1 MFPLWA
7 HAYSHRMMTRYQ
19 CGDTDYN
26 FDISDDIKVNEKNHN
41 EFIKKDGQLITRKRY
56 AELIKCMIKE
66 KKLKETKR
74 FNDHFEIRENDGTYT
89 YWYKSETDD
98 SAKAKFKKIDRDRWF
113 ELFIGTEDEE
123 TDDEVEPESDIHIR
137 CIDTEDFEGECN
149 YYTKDNDKVVAITS
163 ESEGAFILSKDR
175 SSAFVVQLLDEED
188 FENNNDKFYPVKYE
202 NDRVWQVNGDKI
214 TLGGVEPNCIS
225 SEYKQVKD
233 DFQKDMNNFKN
244 FQPDP
249 WQLHSLRYAGDKI
262 LLGHRPGFGKTIN
275 SILLA
280 ERMRNSYKTNQP
292 KIYIVAPNRKILL
305 QWVETL
311 VSLGIDTSHYIWSTY
326 DHLKTSQGDLKYP
339 NWEFIKDKDDFLK
352 KKALLDLPVKKNT
365 NGINGGLYCNIT
377 GKRIKTPPKMVT
389 HRLHISAKQKIKIEI
404 GGDKGWGIMED
415 RYFFYYDGDELKELY
430 GYTNQ
435 DIGYADYEEHISNGG
450 LTVHQYLKKEA
461 ECFEKFKQKMKDLFE
476 EKTGEEAGKRTVLQM
491 KEELFEPNEKR
502 KLSYI
507 YDGVLKLHL
516 YRAPQNCIL
525 VCDEI
530 HQFAR
535 PKDSIKKRVLYKY
548 ILGCKH
554 TIMASATPLEA
565 TGSEL
570 EQLYLLSEMLRTKRD
585 YWNDKPKGFDG
596 MLYDGEFLP
605 PWHPLRDSMPNENMY
620 QLANRMRNKFSRY
633 NTVQNIQDSIDLLY
647 QNVSDDSN
655 FKIDDTAVMN
665 YYFGIETL
673 RENKW
678 VLEKE
683 KFGKKIYSIGDYSV
697 KEGKKNKKYNHYRE
711 LTKTALQDVYTKQT
725 LTREKLFPDLKPAGE
740 KGFIY
745 VNLDQYRVYMK
756 DVIPHYVYM
765 NRMVSKTKDR
775 VMDGFIT
782 LKDGEPDIRN
792 LEKKVLSNL
801 TDGFYYLTDHPIIAN
816 YTSKGDLVHF
826 SGRSTRSRQ
835 IEKLKAPFSDKLE
848 WLYVYPTRQNDD
860 KYEKI
865 PYVPDL
871 LGSKVLKIIT
881 TIEDQVRNC
890 KNVMVYHKNVE
901 ILRMVQRGLAMRG
914 HVYANDLIKNS
925 YKDRP
930 NNESKQQLNDH
941 ANEQASK
948 RFVKLDDKYIKIQK
962 EAYKYETG
970 INDKY
975 TDFDQLHRLYQ
986 LIIKLLQKCHY
997 GFFYLDYETKLID
1010 SKLSKSVK
1018 CNNLI
1023 EFAKVAEPFFGENPI
1038 SKELETL
1045 VKNIYLFDNMKSKPD
1060 FDEIRRMKDCIKLML
1075 KLETSETSN
1084 MSLAEKIIYDFC
1096 IDMYKSTYAERDR
1109 IKNRSLKEA
1118 FKEIDYQPVG
1128 DLEFEIVKYYVS
1140 RAWNSKPTYLW
1151 KGPLKYKN
1159 DTQDRY
1165 KNYANLN
1172 KPKNTKDPFNMKFVD
1187 LDLSKLKE
1195 KESNVYRD
1203 EFFEL
1208 NIEGHNKK
1216 HKEYKRDTKKYE
1228 RLEKKYEKQ
1237 SKIYETYKK
1246 SYKLLTKEITKE
1258 TEQTKLEGIVKYLQ
1272 TQTRKNFIQSL
1283 INDDNSL
1290 TSKNWNAFLKEKEE
1304 ERTKKSKDELIEEFV
1319 RRMKEKLKK
1328 NQDKLTKIQNKKKEM
1343 DKKQSE
1349 MNKTLKEI
1357 EELKKELDNSKYKE
1371 KITYEYLIKQK
1382 GFTLK
1387 QIDIPFTDIGKFPT
1401 SIQSNQD
1408 VYRFCLWTA
1417 IYMKQKVTSYFKNE
1431 KNVLHLTL
1439 KKNKTIDD
1447 YYDAV
1452 QQLKWTPL
1460 LKDYKSSVSIG
1471 ESNMK
1476 KDDFLNIIEPRITG
1490 MTKKDRLYYA
1500 LLEGNVK
1507 EEGENL
1513 KKAFEKGQIDCIL
1526 TSGSGITGIDYKSCS
1541 PSFMICVDPESSP
1554 GKQDQ
1559 FNGRTVRKNSHKNLP
1574 DDMKQVEYVSFVTK
1588 GIDNTKNYKEIE
1600 TEDKSLRQ
1608 LLNKEKYKKYR
1619 EQKRTNFAKKQ
1630 RDKILRDIEDILMDG
1645 DVSEDDWEELYDLKK
1660 RLYFYELGDKKRLY
1674 AKENINAF
1682 QDYKIVDNY
1691 ATRAQEVNDEIPTRG
1706 IRGISMP
1713 KNEDIRKE
1721 IEAQLKEETDTE
1733 QAVRIAFVRAET
1745 LFEQGK
1751 DTLEDI
1757 IRLRKKLKKYGYN
1770 IETNITEE
1778 IQKKRNKYITG
1789 KYKYPWEENKEETGE
1804 GQVDQ
1809 QLKPWDTYFENYVN
1823 ISHIPVY
1830 NNHAFLCVKHYQDFQ
1845 KKDDIKD
1852 TYFCFACNKC
1862 RPKKEICPN
1871 CGFKHKDADGKF
1883 LYYHLHPI
1891 DGLTKETKKIYDVNN
1906 YESYNQKAQKRSI
1919 DNRVKRDRLELA
1931 LTLNSIE
1938 HQVRISGDKSYKFVV
1953 PLKKGELKNKLSF
1966 YKRIQNDEIPE
1977 VEGQWDELMEGKN
1990 YSEIQKL
1997 YEKREM
2003 DRDTYEAEFE
2013 PEPEPEPEPE
2023 RKKQPKNYKESSGSE
2038 DSADSESEYEG
2049 SSSEDT
2055 SDGTSDGSSDEE
2067 DMDFIIEE
2075 EY

>member
-7 HAYSHRMMTRYQ
+7 HAYSHRMMTHYECNGR
-19 CGDTDYN
+19 TYN
-26 FDISDDIKVNEKNHN
+26 FDISKDIKVYQGDTSCFVKN
-41 EFIKKDGQLITRKRY
+41 GQVITRRAY
-56 AELIKCMIKE
+56 AELIDCKIE
-66 KKLKETKR
+66 KKTLETTK
-74 FNDHFEIRENDGTYT
+74 FNEKFKIEKNDDTYT
-89 YWYKSETDD
+89 YLYKSETDD
-98 SAKAKFKKIDRDRWF
+98 SADFKKIDRDNWF
-113 ELFIGTEDEE
+113 KLFIGTEDED

-137 CIDTEDFEGECN
+137 CIDTEDFQRPYK
-149 YYTKDNDKVVAITS
+149 YYHKDKDKVVAITS

-188 FENNNDKFYPVKYE
+188 FENNKTNFYDIPDKE
-202 NDRVWQVNGDKI
+202 ETDRVWRVNEDKI
-214 TLGGVEPNCIS
+214 TYFGAKPDCLS
-225 SEYKQVKD
+225 SEYKQVEDK
-233 DFQKDMNNFKN
+233 FQKDMNDFKN
-244 FQPDP
+244 FKPDP

-280 ERMRNSYKTNQP
+280 ERMRNSYKDDKP

-311 VSLGIDTSHYIWSTY
+311 VSLGIDTSYYIWSTY
-326 DHLKTSQGDLKYP
+326 DHLKTSQGDLRYP
-339 NWEFIKDKDDFLK
+339 NWEFIEDKNDFLN
-352 KKALLDLPVKKNT
+352 KKALLNSPVKKNS

-377 GKRIKTPPKMVT
+377 GKKIKTPPKMVT

-404 GGDKGWGIMED
+404 GGDKGWGLMED
-415 RYFFYYDGDELKELY
+415 RYFFYYEGDELKELY

-450 LTVHQYLKKEA
+450 LTVHQYLEQEA
-461 ECFEKFKQKMKDLFE
+461 ECFEKFKQNMKDLFE
-476 EKTGEEAGKRTVLQM
+476 KITGDKAGNRTVLQM
-491 KEELFEPNEKR
+491 KEELFEPNEER
-502 KLSYI
+502 KLSYV

-596 MLYDGEFLP
+596 RLYDGEFLP

-647 QNVSDDSN
+647 EDVPDDSN
-655 FKIDDTAVMN
+655 FKTDDTAVMN
-665 YYFGIETL
+665 YYFGIKTL
-673 RENKW
+673 REKKW

-683 KFGKKIYSIGDYSV
+683 KFAKKIYSIGDYSV
-697 KEGKKNKKYNHYRE
+697 KEGKKNKNKKYNHYRE
-711 LTKTALQDVYTKQT
+711 LTKTALQDVYMEQT
-725 LTREKLFPDLKPAGE
+725 LTRKKLFPDLKPAGE

-756 DVIPHYVYM
+756 DVTPQYVYM
-765 NRMVSKTKDR
+765 NRMVSKTKGR
-775 VMDGFIT
+775 VQDGFIT
-782 LKDGEPDIRN
+782 LKDGETDIRN

-801 TDGFYYLTDHPIIAN
+801 TTGFYYLTDHPIIAN
-816 YTSKGDLVHF
+816 YTSREDLVHVGN
-826 SGRSTRSRQ
+826 SSTRSRK
-835 IEKLKAPFSDKLE
+835 ILNLSSPFSDELK
-848 WLYVYPTRQNDD
+848 WLYVYPTKQSDD

-865 PYVPDL
+865 PYIPDL

-914 HVYANDLIKNS
+914 HVYANDLIKKS
-925 YKDRP
+925 YKNDADP
-930 NNESKQQLNDH
+930 ESTKQLNDH

-948 RFVKLDDKYIKIQK
+948 RFVKMDDKYIKIQK
-962 EAYKYETG
+962 EAYGYETE

-975 TDFDQLHRLYQ
+975 TDFDQLHRLYE
-986 LIIKLLQKCHY
+986 LSIELLQKCHY
-997 GFFYLDYETKLID
+997 GFFYLDYETKLIN
-1010 SKLSKSVK
+1010 SKISKSDK
-1018 CNNLI
+1018 CNNLV
-1023 EFAKVAEPFFGENPI
+1023 EFAKVAEPFFDENPI
-1038 SKELETL
+1038 SKNLETL
-1045 VKNIYLFDNMKSKPD
+1045 VKGIYLFDKMKSKPD
-1060 FDEIRRMKDCIKLML
+1060 FDEIRRMKVCIQLMVNMVN
-1075 KLETSETSN
+1075 TSRSN
-1084 MSLAEKIIYDFC
+1084 VEKILYDYC
-1096 IDMYKSTYAERDR
+1096 VGIYKSTYAKHHR
-1109 IKNRSLKEA
+1109 IKNKSLKEA
-1118 FKEIDYQPVG
+1118 FEEIYYQP
-1128 DLEFEIVKYYVS
+1128 DQDFEFEIVKYYVS

-1151 KGPLKYKN
+1151 KGPLKHKEKTEDKYK
-1159 DTQDRY
+1159 
-1165 KNYANLN
+1165 KYANSHQ
-1172 KPKNTKDPFNMKFVD
+1172 PEHTKDPFYMKIVG
-1187 LDLSKLKE
+1187 LDLPNLKE
-1195 KESNVYRD
+1195 KESNVYED
-1203 EFFEL
+1203 DFFKL
-1208 NIEGHNKK
+1208 NIEDHNKK
-1216 HKEYKRDTKKYE
+1216 HKEYKKNMGKYKRLKGKNRKQSDIYKKYE
-1228 RLEKKYEKQ
+1228 NAYQILKG
-1237 SKIYETYKK
+1237 T
-1246 SYKLLTKEITKE
+1246 TKA
-1258 TEQTKLEGIVKYLQ
+1258 KLEDIVKYLQ
-1272 TQTRKNFIQSL
+1272 EETSKKAIKSLRKG
-1283 INDDNSL
+1283 DNSL
-1290 TSKNWNAFLKEKEE
+1290 TSKNWNVFLEEKEKD
-1304 ERTKKSKDELIEEFV
+1304 RRKQFKDELIEEYV
-1319 RRMKEKLKK
+1319 RRLKQRLEKDEKK
-1328 NQDKLTKIQNKKKEM
+1328 IKKIQKTKKLM
-1343 DKKQSE
+1343 DKKQLE
-1349 MNKTLKEI
+1349 INETLKEM
-1357 EELKKELDNSKYKE
+1357 EALKEELDNSKYKE
-1371 KITYEYLIKQK
+1371 KITYEYLIKQS

-1387 QIDIPFTDIGKFPT
+1387 QIDISFTDIVKFP
-1401 SIQSNQD
+1401 SIIQSNQD
-1408 VYRFCLWTA
+1408 VYRFCLWT
-1417 IYMKQKVTSYFKNE
+1417 ILYMKAKFTSYFKNE

-1471 ESNMK
+1471 ESKMK
-1476 KDDFLNIIEPRITG
+1476 KDNFLHIIEPRITG

-1588 GIDNTKNYKEIE
+1588 GIDNIKNYEVIE

-1608 LLNKEKYKKYR
+1608 LLKEKKYEKYR
-1619 EQKRTNFAKKQ
+1619 EQKRTNFANKQ

-1645 DVSEDDWEELYDLKK
+1645 DVSVSWDKLYDLKK
-1660 RLYFYELGDKKRLY
+1660 RLYFYELIDKKRLY
-1674 AKENINAF
+1674 AKENMDGF
-1682 QDYKIVDNY
+1682 KDYKIVDSY
-1691 ATRAQEVNDEIPTRG
+1691 AKKAEMNEVVR
-1706 IRGISMP
+1706 RQRHISMP
-1713 KNEDIRKE
+1713 TNEDIRNE
-1721 IEAQLKEETDTE
+1721 IEAQLKEETNTE

-1751 DTLEDI
+1751 GTLEDI
-1757 IRLRKKLKKYGYN
+1757 IRLRKKLKKYGYK

-1778 IQKKRNKYITG
+1778 TQKKRNIYITG
-1789 KYKYPWEENKEETGE
+1789 KYKYPWEENNEETSE
-1804 GQVDQ
+1804 GQVDEH
-1809 QLKPWDTYFENYVN
+1809 LKPWDTYFENYVN
-1823 ISHIPVY
+1823 ISHIPVH

-1845 KKDDIKD
+1845 KKDEIKD
-1852 TYFCFACNKC
+1852 TYFCFACNQYTNTD
-1862 RPKKEICPN
+1862 ETCPN
-1871 CGFKHKDADGKF
+1871 CGFKHKDDNGNF

-1891 DGLTKETKKIYDVNN
+1891 DGLTKETKEMYDVKN
-1906 YESYNQKAQKRSI
+1906 YDSYNQKAQKRSI
-1919 DNRVKRDRLELA
+1919 DNRIKRDRLELA

-1977 VEGQWDELMEGKN
+1977 VEGRWDELMEGNK

-2013 PEPEPEPEPE
+2013 PESDSDSDSEPEWNKTPI
-2023 RKKQPKNYKESSGSE
+2023 NYEESSGSE
-2038 DSADSESEYEG
+2038 DSVDSGSDYKG
-2049 SSSEDT
+2049 SSSSDEDSS
-2055 SDGTSDGSSDEE
+2055 SDSASEDYDEE
-2067 DMDFIIEE
+2067 DMEFIIED